1 MGTAKK
7 HEWSTRQHLGP
18 MKLCVSCSVEA
29 EAVYIIVRVRNVRI
43 FPEILDI
50 IVDPV
55 KHWHD
60 GRLAIENKDI
70 YKYP

>member
-1 MGTAKK
+1 
-7 HEWSTRQHLGP
+7 